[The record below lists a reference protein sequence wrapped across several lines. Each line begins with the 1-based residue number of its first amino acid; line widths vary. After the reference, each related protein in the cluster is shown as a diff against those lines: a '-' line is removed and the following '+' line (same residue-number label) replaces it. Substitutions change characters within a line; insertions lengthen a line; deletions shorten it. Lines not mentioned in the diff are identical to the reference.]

1 MPSMTGGN
9 FVATLRS
16 PGFDPPILML
26 IGFGELMS
34 TSDSIPQGVS
44 RMVNKPVTMEELWSA
59 IGKIFVGEGR
69 IYHGRGGQT

>member
-1 MPSMTGGN
+1 
-9 FVATLRS
+9 
-16 PGFDPPILML
+16 ML